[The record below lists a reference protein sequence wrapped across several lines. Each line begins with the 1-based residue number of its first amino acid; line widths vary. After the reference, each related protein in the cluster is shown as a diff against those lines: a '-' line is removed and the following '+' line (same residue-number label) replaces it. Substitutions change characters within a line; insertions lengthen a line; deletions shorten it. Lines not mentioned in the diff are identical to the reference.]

1 MPPFPFGAAEDREG
15 ERRHRIGS
23 ITTATERREDFP
35 HEFIL
40 LHCEKRD
47 DRKER
52 ARMGYD
58 IGGGTPPRG
67 ETLDFGETGH

>member
-1 MPPFPFGAAEDREG
+1 MPPFPFG
-15 ERRHRIGS
+15 RHRIGP

-40 LHCEKRD
+40 LHCEKGTAIGKR
-47 DRKER
+47 ER

-67 ETLDFGETGH
+67 ETLDFGEQDIRKC